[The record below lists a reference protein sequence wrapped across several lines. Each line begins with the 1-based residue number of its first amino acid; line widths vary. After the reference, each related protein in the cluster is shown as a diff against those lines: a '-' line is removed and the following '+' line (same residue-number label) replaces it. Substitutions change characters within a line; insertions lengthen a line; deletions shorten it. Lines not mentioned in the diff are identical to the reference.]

1 LEPDIF
7 LSYAREDE
15 RRAGELAATLKQEGY
30 TVFWDRQIPIGQTW
44 HSFIGEALR
53 SAKCVVVAW
62 SEHSI
67 KSDWVIEEA
76 NYGKNRRIL
85 MPVLLDIAEPPLGFG
100 SIQAADFR
108 DWKPGRRPQAFNDL
122 LSGIARITVPPSTA
136 PPGPKPGAD
145 IRPPEERG
153 LLTQSYGRSRSWLL
167 GGIALLAILTG
178 GAGYWWFQISEPPVD
193 PDLSRLETE
202 ARTPQPQGRLAE
214 ESMEEATPSPGA
226 ATPDAPSSEE
236 FRDCEDCPLMVALS
250 AGSFTM
256 GSTGGED
263 APHPVTVSAFAI
275 GKYEVTFK
283 DWDVCVADGGC
294 NGYKPNDRGWGRG
307 PRPVI
312 NVSWDEAKAYVE
324 WLSRTTGKAYRLP
337 SEAEWEYA
345 ARAGTSTAFALPAP
359 DGSDD
364 IAGKHLANCARCGS
378 EWDNRET
385 APVGSFAAN
394 RFGLHDT
401 AGNVWEWVEDCWNES
416 YSGAPNDGSAWTSGD
431 CGRRVLRGG
440 SWVDL
445 PEDLRSAFRNWFS
458 TDDRLYYAG
467 FRVATTL
474 TRSESVTP

>member
-1 LEPDIF
+1 
-7 LSYAREDE
+7 
-15 RRAGELAATLKQEGY
+15 
-30 TVFWDRQIPIGQTW
+30 
-44 HSFIGEALR
+44 
-53 SAKCVVVAW
+53 
-62 SEHSI
+62 
-67 KSDWVIEEA
+67 
-76 NYGKNRRIL
+76 
-85 MPVLLDIAEPPLGFG
+85 
-100 SIQAADFR
+100 
-108 DWKPGRRPQAFNDL
+108 
-122 LSGIARITVPPSTA
+122 
-136 PPGPKPGAD
+136 
-145 IRPPEERG
+145 
-153 LLTQSYGRSRSWLL
+153 
-167 GGIALLAILTG
+167 
-178 GAGYWWFQISEPPVD
+178 
-193 PDLSRLETE
+193 
-202 ARTPQPQGRLAE
+202 
-214 ESMEEATPSPGA
+214 
-226 ATPDAPSSEE
+226 
-236 FRDCEDCPLMVALS
+236 
-250 AGSFTM
+250 
-256 GSTGGED
+256 
-263 APHPVTVSAFAI
+263 
-275 GKYEVTFK
+275 
-283 DWDVCVADGGC
+283 VADGGC

-474 TRSESVTP
+474 SRSESVTP